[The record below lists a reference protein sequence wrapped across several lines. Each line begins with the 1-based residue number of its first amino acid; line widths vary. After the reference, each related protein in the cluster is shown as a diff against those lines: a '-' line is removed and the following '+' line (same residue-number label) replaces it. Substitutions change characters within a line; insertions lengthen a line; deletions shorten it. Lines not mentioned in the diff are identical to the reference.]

1 MIENPR
7 EPSSARLAHLLNSI
21 LLLGLFCFSGW
32 AYPGLPGRI
41 PVHFNAS
48 GNADCWAEKSRGLWF
63 ALPIVALGFTGL
75 MYLMSLAVKGARRN
89 SRWLNIPHKAQFLAL
104 PPERQAPIWQELGM
118 MFFWLAVPLIL
129 LFVFL
134 QVAIWM
140 TAVGKGVPGAFPLA
154 TALFAVLEV
163 GTALFLTM
171 KLRRSI
177 RQVIQEHEN
186 MVAQLGMTESA
197 S

>member
-21 LLLGLFCFSGW
+21 LLLGLLFFSEW
-32 AYPGLPGRI
+32 AYPRLPGRI

-63 ALPIVALGFTGL
+63 ALPIVALGLTGL
-75 MYLMSLAVKGARRN
+75 MYLMSLAVSGARHN
-89 SRWLNIPHKAQFLAL
+89 PRWLNIPHKAQFLAL
-104 PPERQAPIWQELGM
+104 PPERQAPVWQELGM
-118 MFFWLAVPLIL
+118 MFFWR
-129 LFVFL
+129 
-134 QVAIWM
+134 
-140 TAVGKGVPGAFPLA
+140 TAVGKGVPGAFPVA

-177 RQVIQEHEN
+177 SLAIQEHERE
-186 MVAQLGMTESA
+186 GR
-197 S
+197 